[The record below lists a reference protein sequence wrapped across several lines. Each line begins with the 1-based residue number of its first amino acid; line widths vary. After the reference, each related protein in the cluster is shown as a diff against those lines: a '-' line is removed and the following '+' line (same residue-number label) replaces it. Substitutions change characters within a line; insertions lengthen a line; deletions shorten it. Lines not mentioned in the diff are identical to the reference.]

1 MKSNFTFA
9 AIKEKEK
16 MFFLIFLTK
25 KRNKKYKY
33 EYKNQKGLLQLID
46 TMSRLVSV
54 AFEKTE
60 IYRVSADTS
69 GTYTK
74 SHFQDLK
81 LR

>member
-9 AIKEKEK
+9 AIKEKKK

-33 EYKNQKGLLQLID
+33 KNQRGLLQLID